1 MASITKTTTGT
12 WQVRYRTPD
21 GDSRKRS
28 FATRGQASRFSR
40 EVESSKDRGAYVDP
54 RDGRITLADY
64 AKTWMA
70 TQVHRPSTAARITS
84 NLRAHILPRLG
95 HRPIAA
101 VRHSE
106 VQGLVRA
113 MSECL
118 APASTKNAFVTL
130 SSIFASAL
138 ADGVIATS
146 PCAKVTVPRVPKRRM
161 VLPSPE
167 EVHAL
172 TDAMPERYR
181 VAALLGAG
189 AGLRVGEALGLALTD
204 VDFLR
209 RELTVTHQLLPD
221 GALAVPKP

>member
-1 MASITKTTTGT
+1 
-12 WQVRYRTPD
+12 
-21 GDSRKRS
+21 
-28 FATRGQASRFSR
+28 
-40 EVESSKDRGAYVDP
+40 
-54 RDGRITLADY
+54 
-64 AKTWMA
+64 
-70 TQVHRPSTAARITS
+70 
-84 NLRAHILPRLG
+84 
-95 HRPIAA
+95 
-101 VRHSE
+101 
-106 VQGLVRA
+106 

-167 EVHAL
+167 EVHAP

-221 GALAVPKP
+221 GAFAVPKSEESRRRVPL